1 MCLSIPMIEIKTHHK
16 YKYELTDRQHLNSS
30 LPLHNISP
38 DKSNIN
44 SAGLPAILAACQ
56 PVEGNRHIH
65 TLPLRFMTPY
75 SARHGTSDTPIR
87 WLLKILTH
95 VVGSCIWRSLRLPF
109 HRPYSEFRNAP
120 GLDGDYRNRLRYPV
134 SSDNRAAELTVV
146 SL

>member
-75 SARHGTSDTPIR
+75 SAHHGTSDTPDGYFKFLHMLWGVVYGVAYVYPFTDPIR
-87 WLLKILTH
+87 
-95 VVGSCIWRSLRLPF
+95 SSEMRL
-109 HRPYSEFRNAP
+109 
-120 GLDGDYRNRLRYPV
+120 G
-134 SSDNRAAELTVV
+134 
-146 SL
+146 